1 MEPGAVV
8 CRVAPSFIRFG
19 SFQIHAARD
28 KADLPIV
35 KQLADYTIHH
45 HYPEFENLPFE
56 RQGVEGSSESKKGEN
71 NSPEVDISKNKYT
84 GTFLVV
90 LLLFSYLKDPFAGS
104 SLILQTILNL

>member
-28 KADLPIV
+28 KTDLPIV

-56 RQGVEGSSESKKGEN
+56 RQGVEGSSESPKGEN
-71 NSPEVDISKNKYT
+71 NAPEIDISKNKYT
-84 GTFLVV
+84 GIFLC
-90 LLLFSYLKDPFAGS
+90 LLRSYSHVPRFCSLFSA
-104 SLILQTILNL
+104 